1 MQLAD
6 QLAALNATL
15 NALSGLLLVVGW
27 RIIRSGRSDSAKR
40 LQHRKAMLSA
50 FAVSGLFLVSYLA
63 RVALSGT
70 HPYPPDAPGRL
81 FYLAMLATHVPLA
94 ATVPFLAVAAIWLA
108 YKQRWAQHVKVVR
121 VALPIWLYVSVTGVG
136 VYVMLYHVAGV

>member
-6 QLAALNATL
+6 NLAALNATL
-15 NALSGLLLVVGW
+15 NGLSGLLLVVGW
-27 RIIRSGRSDSAKR
+27 RIIRSGRTDPAKR
-40 LQHRKAMLSA
+40 QQHRTAMLSA
-50 FAVSGLFLVSYLA
+50 FAISGLFLMSYLA

-108 YKQRWAQHVKVVR
+108 HKQRFAQHVKVVR
-121 VALPIWLYVSVTGVG
+121 VALPVWLYVSVTGVG